1 LKTIQ
6 HKTIKTTGD
15 ILMKNFTA
23 PDTTELDFAFEI
35 DATELAPFAPGD
47 GGNPTGELCLQ
58 DGRVWI
64 DSDIN
69 ASGARPVRRGV
80 FRSWALNPMLTG
92 ATLANFF
99 NNPRVIELLETVLET
114 AQAGR
119 LDEYEGFDPA
129 EQELQQM
136 LDKLAQDGSN
146 LAGYGNVEWFLGGT
160 HATDILEHVVQ
171 FGTLQAAAEDY
182 EAEAAREAHVIVDA
196 SDLRDEIARK
206 LLAHYAEGGELTG
219 AVLAELEKFYADDMK
234 ASQAER
240 DGAKEEAE

>member
-1 LKTIQ
+1 
-6 HKTIKTTGD
+6 
-15 ILMKNFTA
+15 MENFRA
-23 PDTTELDFAFEI
+23 PDTTELVFAFEI

-64 DSDIN
+64 DSDTN

-92 ATLANFF
+92 EALAHFF
-99 NNPRVIELLETVLET
+99 NNPRVIEMLEIVLKN
-114 AQAGR
+114 AQVGR

-129 EQELQQM
+129 EQELQDM
-136 LDKLAQDGSN
+136 LDKLEQDGSN

-182 EAEAAREAHVIVDA
+182 EAEAASEAHAIVDA
-196 SDLRDEIARK
+196 GDLRDEIARK
-206 LLAHYAEGGELTG
+206 LLAHYAEGGELPY
-219 AVLAELEKFYADDMK
+219 ALLAELGKLYADKLK
-234 ASQAER
+234 AAQAER
-240 DGAKEEAE
+240 EGAEEVAE